1 MPATDLGVTA
11 LSDER
16 GGHHALWTSDSLTR
30 KEDPRFLTGCLGWGP
45 YRWQGVTPY
54 LVWVPGS
61 AVFDYPLSDMQP
73 TNGWGNL

>member
-30 KEDPRFLTGCLGWGP
+30 KEDPRFLTGSRMGSVPLAGCHSLLG
-45 YRWQGVTPY
+45 
-54 LVWVPGS
+54 LGS
-61 AVFDYPLSDMQP
+61 RERGLRLSPLRYATDKRV
-73 TNGWGNL
+73 G